1 MSNSE
6 VIHWW
11 QVCGRAFYCY
21 RCSSCILSRHRF
33 LWHFFDSVTCKML
46 VPGCS
51 NINNE
56 LEPMKSQKMEPRID
70 GSHAGFGGGVG
81 CYEGN
86 RIYVCRN
93 IETGEVDGRWKREK
107 GLRVGG
113 VIETI
118 WVGGCVVIVS
128 GWWSMQ
134 YSDNHEGRR
143 RMRGKN

>member
-1 MSNSE
+1 MGE
-6 VIHWW
+6 PFTVIAVVVVYY
-11 QVCGRAFYCY
+11 QDTV
-21 RCSSCILSRHRF
+21 S
-33 LWHFFDSVTCKML
+33 FDSVTCKML

-93 IETGEVDGRWKREK
+93 IETGEVDGR
-107 GLRVGG
+107 
-113 VIETI
+113 
-118 WVGGCVVIVS
+118 
-128 GWWSMQ
+128 
-134 YSDNHEGRR
+134 
-143 RMRGKN
+143 